1 MIASAFYLPTQY
13 VYIVDYQQYSALKGT
28 TNRLASV

>member
-1 MIASAFYLPTQY
+1 MSFPMQY

-28 TNRLASV
+28 TNRLASI